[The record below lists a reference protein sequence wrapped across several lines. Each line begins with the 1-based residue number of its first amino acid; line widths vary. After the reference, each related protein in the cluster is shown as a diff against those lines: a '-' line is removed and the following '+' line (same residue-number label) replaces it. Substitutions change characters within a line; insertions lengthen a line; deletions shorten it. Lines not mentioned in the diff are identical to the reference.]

1 MINLKGKSI
10 LSATQFS
17 KREIERV
24 LEVAKQMEAF
34 ARKEKTS
41 DLLKG
46 KVLATL
52 FFEPST
58 RTRFSF
64 ETAMLRLGG
73 KVISNYMMNETSSV
87 KKRETLQDTGRVVSA
102 FADVIAMRHSV
113 AGSVAEL
120 AQGAT
125 VPVLNAGDGP
135 ADHPTQ
141 GLLDLF
147 TIYKYFDRLG
157 GLTFGMVG
165 DMKFS
170 RVVHAECELLKHFG
184 KSRFIFV
191 APKGLEIQREYVK
204 QLKAAG
210 HEVQESSSLE
220 SVIGELDVLSN
231 TRIQEERFMSK
242 KEYEKFRG
250 AYSVSRALL
259 KKAKK
264 KMIIID
270 PLPRVD
276 DQLKT
281 EVDSD
286 PRAKYF
292 EQVMNGVAVR
302 MALMALVLG
311 RHGAKRSARFPHFVP
326 A

>member
-1 MINLKGKSI
+1 MCLLIVTLHLMINLKGKSI
-10 LSATQFS
+10 LSASQFS
-17 KREIERV
+17 KRGIERI
-24 LEVAKQMEAF
+24 LEVATQMEPF

-41 DLLKG
+41 TLMKG

-73 KVISNYMMNETSSV
+73 KVISNYMMMETSSV
-87 KKRETLQDTGRVVSA
+87 KKRETLYDTGRVVSA
-102 FADVIAMRHSV
+102 FADVIVMRHPV

-120 AQGAT
+120 AKGAT

-147 TIYKYFDRLG
+147 TIHKAFGHFG
-157 GLTFGMVG
+157 GLTYGLVG
-165 DMKFS
+165 DLKNS
-170 RVVHAECELLKHFG
+170 RVVHAQCQLLKHFG
-184 KSRFIFV
+184 STFICV
-191 APKGLEIQREYVK
+191 APRGLELPVAIKKELKEMGCSIREMDN
-204 QLKAAG
+204 
-210 HEVQESSSLE
+210 LE
-220 SVIGELDVLSN
+220 KVIGEMDVLSN
-231 TRIQEERFMSK
+231 TRIQEERFATK

-250 AYSVSRALL
+250 AYSISRELM

-264 KMIIID
+264 KMIVID

-276 DQLKT
+276 GQLKT
-281 EVDSD
+281 EVDAD

-292 EQVMNGVAVR
+292 DQVTNGVAVR
-302 MALMALVLG
+302 MALMALVL
-311 RHGAKRSARFPHFVP
+311 RD
-326 A
+326 

>member
-1 MINLKGKSI
+1 MNFKGKSI
-10 LSATQFS
+10 LSAAQFS
-17 KREIERV
+17 KREIERI
-24 LEVAKQMEAF
+24 LEVAAKMEPF

-73 KVISNYMMNETSSV
+73 KVISNAMMNETSSV
-87 KKRETLQDTGRVVSA
+87 KKRETLYDTGRVVSA
-102 FADVIAMRHSV
+102 FADVIAMRHPV

-120 AQGAT
+120 AKGAI

-147 TIYKYFDRLG
+147 TIHKAFGHFG
-157 GLTFGMVG
+157 GLTYGLVG
-165 DMKFS
+165 DLKNS
-170 RVVHAECELLKHFG
+170 RVVHAQCQLLKHFG
-184 KSRFIFV
+184 PTDFKPAFICV
-191 APKGLEIQREYVK
+191 APRGLELPATIKKELKEMGCSIRETDN
-204 QLKAAG
+204 
-210 HEVQESSSLE
+210 LE
-220 SVIGELDVLSN
+220 KVIGEMDVLSN
-231 TRIQEERFMSK
+231 TRIQEERFATK

-250 AYSVSRALL
+250 AYSISRELM

-264 KMIIID
+264 KMIVID

-276 DQLKT
+276 GQLKT

-292 EQVMNGVAVR
+292 EQVTNGVAIR

-311 RHGAKRSARFPHFVP
+311 KEILNE
-326 A
+326 

>member
-1 MINLKGKSI
+1 MINFKGKSI
-10 LSATQFS
+10 LSAAQFS

-24 LEVAKQMEAF
+24 LEVAKQMEPF

-41 DLLKG
+41 NLLKG

-73 KVISNYMMNETSSV
+73 KVISNYMMMETSSV

-102 FADVIAMRHSV
+102 FADVIAMRHPV

-120 AQGAT
+120 AQGAM

-147 TIYKYFDRLG
+147 TIHKEFGYFG
-157 GLTFGMVG
+157 GLKYGLVG
-165 DMKFS
+165 DLKNS
-170 RVVHAECELLKHFG
+170 RVVHAQCQLLKHFG
-184 KSRFIFV
+184 PTGFKPAFICV
-191 APKGLEIQREYVK
+191 APRGLELPVTIKKELKEMGCSIRETDD
-204 QLKAAG
+204 
-210 HEVQESSSLE
+210 LE

-231 TRIQEERFMSK
+231 TRIQEERFATK
-242 KEYEKFRG
+242 KEFEKFRG
-250 AYSVSRALL
+250 AYSISNKLM
-259 KKAKK
+259 KKVKK
-264 KMIIID
+264 KMIVID

-276 DQLKT
+276 GQLKT
-281 EVDSD
+281 EVDLD

-292 EQVMNGVAVR
+292 EQVTNGVAVR

-311 RHGAKRSARFPHFVP
+311 KV
-326 A
+326 